1 VLAALWAA
9 PCGSLAAQAA
19 TVSGRVVLG
28 GRDGRPVAGR
38 FVVLHQITMGD
49 GGPLDSIRTDADG
62 RWRLRVP
69 HVDTTAIYVVSA
81 QHDGLAYFSQP
92 LRVAPGQAATADPL
106 VLWDTSSSGPPILLR
121 RRLVTVARPS
131 PDGSREVL
139 EILELENVGRETRV
153 PPDTLRAAW
162 TGAIPAEALS
172 FTVQQGDFS
181 ADAVA
186 QRGGTVL
193 LFGPIQPEGRH
204 QLSYRYV
211 LGGAVQ
217 SLSLP
222 IDQPTDELDLLFE
235 DTTTAVTAPNLHAL
249 GVGPIEQRRFTQFRA
264 DSLPAG
270 AAVRI
275 AFPAGRLKIDALL
288 PVIVGLVVVAMG
300 AGLWI
305 ALRRSQASAVSSQQ

>member
-1 VLAALWAA
+1 MLVALWVA
-9 PCGSLAAQAA
+9 PSGSLAAQAT
-19 TVSGRVVLG
+19 TVSGRVVQG
-28 GRDGRPVAGR
+28 GREGRPVPGR

-49 GGPLDSIRTDADG
+49 GGPVDSIRTDAAG

-69 HVDTTAIYVVSA
+69 HFDSTAIYVASA

-92 LRVAPGQAATADPL
+92 LRVAAGQSITADPL
-106 VLWDTSSSGPPILLR
+106 VVWDTSSAGPPILLR
-121 RRLVTVARPS
+121 RRLLTFARPNQ
-131 PDGSREVL
+131 DGSREVL
-139 EILELENVGRETRV
+139 EILELENVGRTTRV
-153 PPDTLRAAW
+153 PPDTLHATW

-172 FTVQQGDFS
+172 FAVQQGDFS

-186 QRGGTVL
+186 QRGGAVQ

-211 LGGAVQ
+211 LGGAVH
-217 SLSLP
+217 SLTLP

-235 DTTTAVTAPNLHAL
+235 DTTTAVTAPSLHAF
-249 GVGPIEQRRFTQFRA
+249 GVEPIEQRRFARFRA

-270 AAVRI
+270 AQVRI
-275 AFPAGRLKIDALL
+275 AFPAGRLRIDALL

-305 ALRRSQASAVSSQQ
+305 ALRRK